1 MSEYLLKCD
10 CGSELI
16 ITTRDAGQ
24 NLTCDDCQKTVVVP
38 TLREIKNLKPNEDSS
53 RTVDQTRTQ
62 KNAEWS
68 AKTGYLFGVLTIV
81 ALAAFVTG
89 GIQSY
94 RAYQYSLTEDFSPQM
109 LEEGDSLIAG
119 MGPLQLYEAWNTV
132 KELKLLAPE
141 TSEYQRAQVNF
152 KKSMNTAIICYI
164 IGSLC
169 IIGLSVIMMMRKP
182 KLHGL
187 RYE

>member
-89 GIQSY
+89 GTQSY

-152 KKSMNTAIICYI
+152 KKSMNAAIICYI

-169 IIGLSVIMMMRKP
+169 IIGLAVIMMMRKP
-182 KLHGL
+182 KPQV
-187 RYE
+187 E

>member
-81 ALAAFVTG
+81 TLAAFVTG

-94 RAYQYSLTEDFSPQM
+94 HAYQYSLTEDFSPQM

-132 KELKLLAPE
+132 KQLKLLAPE

-152 KKSMNTAIICYI
+152 KKSMNAAIICYI

-169 IIGLSVIMMMRKP
+169 IIGLAVIMMMRKP
-182 KLHGL
+182 KPQA
-187 RYE
+187 E

>member
-132 KELKLLAPE
+132 KALKLLAPE

-152 KKSMNTAIICYI
+152 KKSMNAAIICYI

-169 IIGLSVIMMMRKP
+169 IIGLAVIMMMRKP
-182 KLHGL
+182 KPQV
-187 RYE
+187 E

>member
-24 NLTCDDCQKTVVVP
+24 NLTCDDCQETVVVP

-152 KKSMNTAIICYI
+152 KKSMNAAIICYI

-169 IIGLSVIMMMRKP
+169 IIGLAVIMMMRKP
-182 KLHGL
+182 KPQV
-187 RYE
+187 E

>member
-152 KKSMNTAIICYI
+152 KKSMNAAIICYI

-169 IIGLSVIMMMRKP
+169 IIGLAVIMMMRKP
-182 KLHGL
+182 KPLV
-187 RYE
+187 E

>member
-38 TLREIKNLKPNEDSS
+38 TLREIKNLKPNEDAS

-81 ALAAFVTG
+81 TLAAFVTG

-152 KKSMNTAIICYI
+152 KKSMNAAIICYI

-169 IIGLSVIMMMRKP
+169 IIGLAVIMMMRKP
-182 KLHGL
+182 KPQV
-187 RYE
+187 E

>member
-152 KKSMNTAIICYI
+152 KKSMNAAIICYI

-169 IIGLSVIMMMRKP
+169 IIGLAVIMMMRKP
-182 KLHGL
+182 KPQV
-187 RYE
+187 E

>member
-132 KELKLLAPE
+132 KQLKLLAPE

-152 KKSMNTAIICYI
+152 KKSMNAAIICYI

-169 IIGLSVIMMMRKP
+169 IIGLAVIMMMRKP
-182 KLHGL
+182 KPQV
-187 RYE
+187 E